1 MMNLVILGSPGS
13 GKGTQA
19 LMLARRYSLLR
30 ISTGDIL
37 RDAVLNGTE
46 LGNKAKGYMESGGL
60 VPDELVVE
68 LIEETLNNSEM
79 EEGFILD
86 GFPRTLNQA
95 KALHKLLVGMG
106 EVIDYVIYL
115 DVSKD
120 EVVKRLSLRR
130 SCPNCNRLYNMVS
143 DPPSDGNNCD
153 ECNSE
158 LIIRRDDKEEVVLN
172 RLEIYNKETLPI
184 LKWYDQ
190 KSKVVKINGELN
202 SSEVLEQILRFLDQG
217 S

>member
-19 LMLARRYSLLR
+19 LMLARKYSLLQ

-37 RDAVLNGTE
+37 RDAVLKGTE
-46 LGNKAKGYMESGGL
+46 LGSKAKSYMDSGGL

-68 LIEETLNNSEM
+68 LIEETLNTSERKK
-79 EEGFILD
+79 GFILD

-120 EVVKRLSLRR
+120 EVVRRLSLRR

-143 DPPSDGNNCD
+143 DPPSDGINCD
-153 ECNSE
+153 ECSSE
-158 LIIRRDDKEEVVLN
+158 LIIRRDDKEEVILN
-172 RLEIYNKETLPI
+172 RLEIYNNETLPI

-190 KSKVVKINGELN
+190 KSKVVKINGEMK
-202 SSEVLEQILRFLDQG
+202 SSEVLEQIFRFLDNG

>member
-37 RDAVLNGTE
+37 RDAVLNETE
-46 LGNKAKGYMESGGL
+46 LGNKAKGYMDSGGL